1 MFKRRAFLPLTLRGD
16 SKRERER
23 EEDGGKKPMMIMT
36 TIDAT
41 PPSAITPRGGQE
53 RVRRKRGRVRMHEIL
68 DETCIMGGRLL
79 SYLTSDGNRF
89 APTPSF
95 ALGRGSAHSRVT
107 GIELDFLSRCYILL
121 LRLRQPDSD
130 PFLRDISSLPRPF
143 PAVTKA

>member
-1 MFKRRAFLPLTLRGD
+1 MLSLHARDLCDCVDPTARDTAGKCVSRVQKDVRYFPHVWAIAGRRTGAKSRC
-16 SKRERER
+16 
-23 EEDGGKKPMMIMT
+23 MMIMT

-41 PPSAITPRGGQE
+41 PPSAITLRGRQE
-53 RVRRKRGRVRMHEIL
+53 RVRRKRGGRVHEIL

-107 GIELDFLSRCYILL
+107 GIELDFLSRCYTLL
-121 LRLRQPDSD
+121 
-130 PFLRDISSLPRPF
+130 
-143 PAVTKA
+143 

>member
-1 MFKRRAFLPLTLRGD
+1 
-16 SKRERER
+16 
-23 EEDGGKKPMMIMT
+23 
-36 TIDAT
+36 
-41 PPSAITPRGGQE
+41 
-53 RVRRKRGRVRMHEIL
+53 MHEIL

-130 PFLRDISSLPRPF
+130 PFLRAFRLCHVPF
-143 PAVTKA
+143 QR

>member
-1 MFKRRAFLPLTLRGD
+1 
-16 SKRERER
+16 
-23 EEDGGKKPMMIMT
+23 
-36 TIDAT
+36 
-41 PPSAITPRGGQE
+41 
-53 RVRRKRGRVRMHEIL
+53 MHEIL

-143 PAVTKA
+143 PAVTKGGLELYLLFVLTTFNKAS